1 LIERYQLGK
10 YDSEVLGKEYVPVVV
25 AKKEIV
31 YTEEVEKYTVIKGD
45 TLYSL
50 SKKFNISIE
59 ELKRKNN
66 ITDNSLS
73 LGQTIIVK

>member
-1 LIERYQLGK
+1 MECYQLHK
-10 YDSEVLGKEYVPVVV
+10 YDVEVLGKDYVPMVT
-25 AKKEIV
+25 KKEIA
-31 YTEEVEKYTVIKGD
+31 YSEEPQKYTVVKGD

-50 SKKFNISIE
+50 SKRFNISIE